1 MSAHIYFKKWF
12 SKPQLVKTYE
22 EHIKDSSAI
31 GIDKINKD
39 IFLRDHL
46 KNIDIINKKVSN
58 DCYNF
63 TPYKKKL
70 ISKGENKFPR
80 IISIPTIR
88 DRLTLRSL
96 CNLLSDTYRN
106 DLSIEI
112 AQAKIDYVNKAIKE
126 KRYTAYI
133 KIDVQNFYPSI
144 NHEVLIKKL
153 QRKIRKKEI
162 INLIKKAITNSNV
175 MKSKKEIQHPNH
187 IGVPQGLSISNI
199 LAEIYISDIDK
210 KYQKRD
216 DLFYTRYVDDIL
228 VFCSE
233 DDVESIFEDLKVNI
247 NKECLE
253 IHELNKDGSKCQS
266 GDINDEIHF
275 LGYKYKDRKSSII
288 ERNREK
294 FEDSIASIFTAYKY
308 RFDKAKNESERINTA
323 NVLEWRLNLKITGC
337 IFKNQKRGWMFYFSQ
352 IEDIYSLYKIDL
364 AIKKMAR
371 LFCNR
376 ELKIKSLVKTY
387 HETKR
392 LKSSSHKYI
401 VNFDKL
407 SISEKRDILERY
419 LGHKSLLFASDE
431 NIEHFFNMR
440 ISHIIKELEQ
450 DIGDVS

>member
-1 MSAHIYFKKWF
+1 M
-12 SKPQLVKTYE
+12 
-22 EHIKDSSAI
+22 
-31 GIDKINKD
+31 
-39 IFLRDHL
+39 
-46 KNIDIINKKVSN
+46 
-58 DCYNF
+58 
-63 TPYKKKL
+63 
-70 ISKGENKFPR
+70 SKGENKFPR

-133 KIDVQNFYPSI
+133 KIDVKNFYPSI

-162 INLIKKAITNSNV
+162 INLIKKAITNNNV
-175 MKSKKEIQHPNH
+175 TKSKKETQHPNH
-187 IGVPQGLSISNI
+187 TGVPQGLSISNI

-228 VFCSE
+228 VFCNE
-233 DDVESIFEDLKVNI
+233 NDVKSIFEDLKKSI

-253 IHELNKDGSKCQS
+253 IHELNEDGSKCQL

-275 LGYKYKDRKSSII
+275 LGYKYKDRTSSII

-308 RFDKAKNESERINTA
+308 RFDNAKNESERINTT

-364 AIKKMAR
+364 AIKKMASI
-371 LFCNR
+371 FCKR

-392 LKSSSHKYI
+392 LKASSHKYI

-419 LGHKSLLFASDE
+419 LGYKSLSSASDE
-431 NIEHFFNMR
+431 RIEHFFNMR

>member
-1 MSAHIYFKKWF
+1 M
-12 SKPQLVKTYE
+12 
-22 EHIKDSSAI
+22 
-31 GIDKINKD
+31 
-39 IFLRDHL
+39 
-46 KNIDIINKKVSN
+46 NKKVSN
-58 DCYNF
+58 DGYNF

-133 KIDVQNFYPSI
+133 KIDVKNFYPSI

-162 INLIKKAITNSNV
+162 INLIKKAITNNNV
-175 MKSKKEIQHPNH
+175 TKSKKETQHPNH
-187 IGVPQGLSISNI
+187 TGVPQGLSISNI

-228 VFCSE
+228 VFCNE
-233 DDVESIFEDLKVNI
+233 NDVKSIFEDLKKSI

-253 IHELNKDGSKCQS
+253 IHELNEDGSKCQL

-275 LGYKYKDRKSSII
+275 LGYKYKDRTSSII

-308 RFDKAKNESERINTA
+308 RFDNAKNESERINTT

-364 AIKKMAR
+364 AIKKMASI
-371 LFCNR
+371 FCKR

-392 LKSSSHKYI
+392 LKASSHKYI

-419 LGHKSLLFASDE
+419 LGYKSLSSASDE
-431 NIEHFFNMR
+431 RIEHFFNMR